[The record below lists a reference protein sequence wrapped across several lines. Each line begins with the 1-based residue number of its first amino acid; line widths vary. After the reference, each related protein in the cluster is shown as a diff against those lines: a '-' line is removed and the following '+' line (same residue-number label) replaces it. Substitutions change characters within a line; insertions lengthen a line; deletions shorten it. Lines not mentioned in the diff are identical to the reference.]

1 MIILEKA
8 SKKKEKLDIKNIN
21 KINLV
26 KVANMLTLSNFDSKY
41 KQVINNIN
49 INIQKIKT
57 NQYKK
62 IPKHIVGIKK
72 KVNK

>member
-26 KVANMLTLSNFDSKY
+26 KVANMLILSNFDSKY

-62 IPKHIVGIKK
+62 IPKTYCW
-72 KVNK
+72 N